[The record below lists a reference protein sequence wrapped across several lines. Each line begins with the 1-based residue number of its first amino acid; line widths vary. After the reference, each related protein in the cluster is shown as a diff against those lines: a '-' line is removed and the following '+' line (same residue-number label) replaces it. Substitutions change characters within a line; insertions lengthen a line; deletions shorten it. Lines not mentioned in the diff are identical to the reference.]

1 MYQDL
6 VKSDPRH
13 LTIFQRISQTHV
25 DTYLT
30 SQQLLATSGHL
41 PNCRSGDAHVYVY
54 IYICVRVC
62 VCSVHKYTSM
72 QHVFVRDY
80 VHIIHLCLP
89 QHHFFFWT
97 HVAEAPFSMQAVSV
111 SAFCIRVQRQ
121 CSARR
126 QTPGPAIWRAPSR
139 NGASEIPP
147 VFCWIFWCILLS
159 LVLDSW
165 W

>member
-6 VKSDPRH
+6 VKSDLRH
-13 LTIFQRISQTHV
+13 LTIVQRISQTHV

-72 QHVFVRDY
+72 QHVFVCDY
-80 VHIIHLCLP
+80 VHIIHICLP
-89 QHHFFFWT
+89 QHHFFF
-97 HVAEAPFSMQAVSV
+97 
-111 SAFCIRVQRQ
+111 
-121 CSARR
+121 
-126 QTPGPAIWRAPSR
+126 
-139 NGASEIPP
+139 
-147 VFCWIFWCILLS
+147 
-159 LVLDSW
+159 
-165 W
+165 